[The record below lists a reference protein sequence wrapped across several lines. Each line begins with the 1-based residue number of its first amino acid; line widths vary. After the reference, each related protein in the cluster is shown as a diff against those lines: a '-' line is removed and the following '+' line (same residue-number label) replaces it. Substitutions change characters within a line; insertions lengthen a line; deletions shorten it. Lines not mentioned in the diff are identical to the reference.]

1 MPILVC
7 QQKEKI
13 LLSQNLQI
21 SICRLIFEILV
32 QILACDLYMSLWTNG
47 LQQYRVQNDSFYDIS
62 ATEFDMP

>member
-1 MPILVC
+1 MY

-13 LLSQNLQI
+13 SLSQNLQI
-21 SICRLIFEILV
+21 LISRSIFEILV
-32 QILACDLYMSLWTNG
+32 QILACDLYMSLLTNG